1 MKKELEEQ
9 IFALSPV
16 FFRQNGMDMTQTC
29 MCWGIECGDGWYE
42 PVKEL
47 AMKAALL
54 NQTLAP
60 LNMCVEASQIKS
72 KFAEF
77 RCYWNMNVLDKRN
90 DYPLTDAQQDLV
102 ETAHRMM
109 DDAVDACEKRCNR
122 TCEICGKEASYND
135 DDEVIVCGS
144 WLTVKCID
152 CAQKAQREAG
162 RITNFRDGFMFL
174 SPFAKESI
182 RINNVRFPTV
192 IGAHYGTMRPEYEQI
207 FSDLS
212 TPSEVQSV
220 AVNLGICKDD
230 EQALANMRKVLL
242 ARYAEPNAEM
252 YGGNKARDGLLSTK
266 GLEIVQLNR
275 SHENFWGSCCCKDC
289 EGKGQN
295 LYGKMLM
302 EIRDMLLRG
311 EVPQN
316 D

>member
-1 MKKELEEQ
+1 MKKELEEK
-9 IFALSPV
+9 IYAIDPV
-16 FFRQNGMDMTQTC
+16 FFREKDMDMTKTC
-29 MCWGIECGDGWYE
+29 MCWGLECGDGWFE
-42 PVKEL
+42 PVKRL
-47 AMKAALL
+47 AEKASLL
-54 NQTLAP
+54 NQMLAP
-60 LNMCVEASQIKS
+60 LNMCVNANQIKS

-77 RCYWNMNVLDKRN
+77 RCYWSMNVLDARN
-90 DYPLTDAQQDLV
+90 DYPLTDEQQDLID
-102 ETAHRMM
+102 TAYRMM
-109 DDAVDACEKRCNR
+109 DDAVD
-122 TCEICGKEASYND
+122 TCERECSQTCELCGKTATFND
-135 DDEVIVCGS
+135 EMTVCGS

-152 CAQKAQREAG
+152 CAQKEQRKAG
-162 RITNFRDGFMFL
+162 KITNFRDGFMFL

-220 AVNLGICKDD
+220 AMNLGICRDD

-242 ARYAEPNAEM
+242 ARYAEPSDEM
-252 YGGNKARDGLLSTK
+252 YGGNKARDRLLSTK
-266 GLEIVQLNR
+266 GLEIVQLNH

-302 EIRDMLLRG
+302 EIRDTILRG
-311 EVPQN
+311 EIPQN